1 MLSVKSVGKKSS
13 EDNLRHQRNLRGIGL
28 EAKTPPK
35 IWWFHIK
42 TLYLQSK
49 KGDTIM
55 NTITIDNNTYHD
67 IEKFAHVNNLDV
79 ADVVKKS
86 FRFFIEEFK
95 FAKPQ
100 SKASQYQLPL
110 HLKKM
115 RGVLAGVEDS
125 EDERLN
131 YILSK

>member
-1 MLSVKSVGKKSS
+1 
-13 EDNLRHQRNLRGIGL
+13 
-28 EAKTPPK
+28 
-35 IWWFHIK
+35 
-42 TLYLQSK
+42 
-49 KGDTIM
+49 M

-67 IEKFAHVNNLDV
+67 IENFAHVNNLDV

-100 SKASQYQLPL
+100 SKASRYQLPL

-125 EDERLN
+125 EGERLN

>member
-1 MLSVKSVGKKSS
+1 
-13 EDNLRHQRNLRGIGL
+13 
-28 EAKTPPK
+28 
-35 IWWFHIK
+35 
-42 TLYLQSK
+42 
-49 KGDTIM
+49 M

-67 IEKFAHVNNLDV
+67 IEAFAQVNNLDV

-95 FAKPQ
+95 SAKSQ
-100 SKASQYQLPL
+100 SKASLYQL
-110 HLKKM
+110 HKKKKKM

>member
-1 MLSVKSVGKKSS
+1 
-13 EDNLRHQRNLRGIGL
+13 
-28 EAKTPPK
+28 
-35 IWWFHIK
+35 
-42 TLYLQSK
+42 
-49 KGDTIM
+49 M

-67 IEKFAHVNNLDV
+67 IENFAHVNNLDV

-100 SKASQYQLPL
+100 SKESQLPL

>member
-1 MLSVKSVGKKSS
+1 
-13 EDNLRHQRNLRGIGL
+13 
-28 EAKTPPK
+28 
-35 IWWFHIK
+35 
-42 TLYLQSK
+42 
-49 KGDTIM
+49 M
-55 NTITIDNNTYHD
+55 NTITLDNNTYND
-67 IEKFAHVNNLDV
+67 IEAFAHVNNLAV

-86 FRFFIEEFK
+86 FHFFVEKFK
-95 FAKPQ
+95 LAKPQ
-100 SKASQYQLPL
+100 AKTSQYQLPL

>member
-1 MLSVKSVGKKSS
+1 M
-13 EDNLRHQRNLRGIGL
+13 
-28 EAKTPPK
+28 
-35 IWWFHIK
+35 
-42 TLYLQSK
+42 
-49 KGDTIM
+49 
-55 NTITIDNNTYHD
+55 
-67 IEKFAHVNNLDV
+67 
-79 ADVVKKS
+79 KKS

-100 SKASQYQLPL
+100 SKASLYQLPL

>member
-1 MLSVKSVGKKSS
+1 
-13 EDNLRHQRNLRGIGL
+13 
-28 EAKTPPK
+28 
-35 IWWFHIK
+35 
-42 TLYLQSK
+42 
-49 KGDTIM
+49 M

-67 IEKFAHVNNLDV
+67 IENFAHVNNLDV

-95 FAKPQ
+95 FVKPH
-100 SKASQYQLPL
+100 SKASRYQLPL

>member
-1 MLSVKSVGKKSS
+1 
-13 EDNLRHQRNLRGIGL
+13 
-28 EAKTPPK
+28 
-35 IWWFHIK
+35 
-42 TLYLQSK
+42 
-49 KGDTIM
+49 M
-55 NTITIDNNTYHD
+55 NTITLDNNTYND
-67 IEKFAHVNNLDV
+67 IEAFAHVNNLAV

-86 FRFFIEEFK
+86 FHFFVEKFK
-95 FAKPQ
+95 LAKPQ
-100 SKASQYQLPL
+100 TKTSQYQLPL

>member
-1 MLSVKSVGKKSS
+1 
-13 EDNLRHQRNLRGIGL
+13 
-28 EAKTPPK
+28 
-35 IWWFHIK
+35 
-42 TLYLQSK
+42 
-49 KGDTIM
+49 M

-67 IEKFAHVNNLDV
+67 IENFAHVNNLDV

-95 FAKPQ
+95 FAKPH
-100 SKASQYQLPL
+100 SKASRYQLPL

-131 YILSK
+131 DILSK

>member
-1 MLSVKSVGKKSS
+1 MS
-13 EDNLRHQRNLRGIGL
+13 
-28 EAKTPPK
+28 
-35 IWWFHIK
+35 
-42 TLYLQSK
+42 
-49 KGDTIM
+49 
-55 NTITIDNNTYHD
+55 TITIDNNTYQD
-67 IEKFAHVNNLDV
+67 IEKFARVNNLDV

-100 SKASQYQLPL
+100 SKESQFQLPL

>member
-1 MLSVKSVGKKSS
+1 
-13 EDNLRHQRNLRGIGL
+13 
-28 EAKTPPK
+28 
-35 IWWFHIK
+35 
-42 TLYLQSK
+42 
-49 KGDTIM
+49 M

-67 IEKFAHVNNLDV
+67 IEKFARVNNLDV

-100 SKASQYQLPL
+100 SKESQYQLPLHQLPL